1 MDLKSI
7 NLGFSNAIKMFPET
21 WAANTA
27 YYVGELVKPT
37 AYTTSS
43 PADASRHTYLCTVAG
58 TSHASTEP
66 TWSTTNGTTQTD
78 GTVTWKCCD
87 KKIYQNIADQN
98 STLPYVVWGLL
109 TERPQGTFA
118 DFEAWEDLTFWVNV
132 FSNTSITD
140 CNELVNEICTALDNT
155 TLTVTGY
162 TSMKCQR
169 EFIGSPIVDST
180 VTPYIYEIPCRWRV
194 WADKS

>member
-7 NLGFSNAIKMFPET
+7 CSGFNNSIKLFPET
-21 WAANTA
+21 WSSTTT
-27 YYVGELVKPT
+27 YYAGELVKPT
-37 AYTTSS
+37 TY
-43 PADASRHTYLCTVAG
+43 ASHSYLCTVAG
-58 TSHASTEP
+58 ISGGTQP

-78 GTVTWKCCD
+78 GTVTWKCFDTKC
-87 KKIYQNIADQN
+87 YQNIAPQG
-98 STLPYVVWGLL
+98 STVPYVVWGLL

-140 CNELVNEICTALDNT
+140 CNELVNEVCNALDNA

-162 TSMKCQR
+162 SNMRCQR
-169 EFIGSPIVDST
+169 EFISSPIVDSSI
-180 VTPYIYEIPCRWRV
+180 TPYVYEISCRWRV
-194 WADKS
+194 WLDKA